1 MRTPAG
7 DPPTVD
13 TGGPGSPDEGRIRLG
28 LVALTGIWGLNF
40 ALVKGVL
47 DGVPPLAFNA
57 LRFPVAAVT
66 IALFLLPWGP
76 VKQRMR
82 RPDPGD
88 VVPVVLLSLLG
99 NVAYQFLFI
108 VGLDLTRAGNASLF
122 LSTIPAWTALLAVGV
137 GGETVTGRQWLGI
150 GGALGGAVLLVIGG
164 QGVELAGATLT
175 GDLTMV
181 AAALSWAGFTVGA
194 RRYIQKY
201 GPVPFAAWS
210 LWIGTPI
217 LVGMGIPELR
227 AVGIRT
233 LGWAEWGVVIYAGAL
248 SISLAFVLWNLGVR
262 LLGNA
267 QTAIHQNAVP
277 VVTLAVS
284 WPLLGEVPAGIQ
296 VAGAALIIVSVRLAR
311 RGAAAPA
318 STRGPRAPRG

>member
-1 MRTPAG
+1 MEAALS
-7 DPPTVD
+7 PT
-13 TGGPGSPDEGRIRLG
+13 DERRIRGG
-28 LVALTGIWGLNF
+28 LVALTFIWGLNF

-47 DGVPPLAFNA
+47 DGIPPLAFNA
-57 LRFPVAAVT
+57 LRFPVAALT
-66 IALFLLPWGP
+66 IALFLLPGGP

-88 VVPVVLLSLLG
+88 VVPILLLSLLG
-99 NVAYQFLFI
+99 NVAYQLLFI

-122 LSTIPAWTALLAVGV
+122 LSTIPAWTALLAVAF
-137 GGETVTGRQWLGI
+137 GGETVTGRQWTGI
-150 GGALGGAVLLVIGG
+150 AGALGGAVLLVVGG
-164 QGVELAGATLT
+164 QGIELAGATLA

-194 RRYIQKY
+194 RPYIARY

-217 LVGMGIPELR
+217 LVVVGIPELL
-227 AVGIRT
+227 AIGVGS
-233 LGWAEWGVVIYAGAL
+233 LGLVEWGVVVYAGAL

-284 WPLLGEVPAGIQ
+284 WPLLGEIPAAIQ
-296 VAGAALIIVSVRLAR
+296 VVGAGLILVSVRLAR
-311 RGAAAPA
+311 RALPPGRRVA
-318 STRGPRAPRG
+318 

>member
-1 MRTPAG
+1 
-7 DPPTVD
+7 
-13 TGGPGSPDEGRIRLG
+13 
-28 LVALTGIWGLNF
+28 VALTFIWGLNF

-57 LRFPVAAVT
+57 LRFPVAALT
-66 IALFLLPWGP
+66 IALFLLPGGP
-76 VKQRMR
+76 VRQRMR
-82 RPDPGD
+82 RPDPED
-88 VVPVVLLSLLG
+88 VVPIVLLSLLG
-99 NVAYQFLFI
+99 NVAYQLLFI

-122 LSTIPAWTALLAVGV
+122 LSTIPAWTALLAVGF
-137 GGETVTGRQWLGI
+137 GGETVTRRQWAGI
-150 GGALGGAVLLVIGG
+150 AGALGGAVLLVVGG
-164 QGVELAGATLT
+164 QGVDLAGATLA

-194 RRYIQKY
+194 RRFISKY

-217 LVGMGIPELR
+217 LVALGLPELR
-227 AVGIRT
+227 AIGVGS
-233 LGWAEWGVVIYAGAL
+233 LGVAAWGVVVYAGAL

-277 VVTLAVS
+277 VVTLVVS

-296 VAGAALIIVSVRLAR
+296 FVGAALILASVRLAR
-311 RGAAAPA
+311 RALPAGGRGA
-318 STRGPRAPRG
+318 